1 MNKILPFFILLTSY
15 PLSQGFDP
23 NTGKVKNQIFDPKT
37 GGKIADSIDISPNIK
52 VFQLSSVK
60 PKDQFTLSDFEDI
73 YNTETLYPS
82 PPWYG
87 QSISS
92 KYYKAKKG
100 PYILSTSDIEL
111 EMSKY
116 PQSQDILNDYIKWKR
131 LSFISLGV
139 AIVGPLFF
147 SSVEVGLL
155 PIVSFYGGIG
165 LSIYC
170 TNKFTKKWYKAI
182 WTYNR
187 ENIKSQL
194 STFDN

>member
-1 MNKILPFFILLTSY
+1 MNKILFFFILLLSY
-15 PLSQGFDP
+15 PVSQGFDP
-23 NTGKVKNQIFDPKT
+23 NTGKVKNQTFDPKT
-37 GGKIADSIDISPNIK
+37 GEIIADSIHTSSNLKI
-52 VFQLSSVK
+52 FELSSEK
-60 PKDQFTLSDFEDI
+60 LKDHFTLSDFEDA

-100 PYILSTSDIEL
+100 SYILSTSDIEL

-131 LSFISLGV
+131 LSFISLGIAV
-139 AIVGPLFF
+139 VGPLLF
-147 SSVEVGLL
+147 SSVEFGLL
-155 PIVSFYGGIG
+155 PTASFFGGIG

-170 TNKFTKKWYKAI
+170 TTKFTKEWYKAI
-182 WTYNR
+182 WVYNR

-194 STFDN
+194 STLDN

>member
-1 MNKILPFFILLTSY
+1 MNKILLFFILLLSY
-15 PLSQGFDP
+15 LLSQDFDP
-23 NTGKVKNQIFDPKT
+23 NTGKVKNQTFDPKT
-37 GGKIADSIDISPNIK
+37 GEIIADSIYASPNLKI
-52 VFQLSSVK
+52 FQLSSEK
-60 PKDQFTLSDFEDI
+60 PKDNVTLSDFEDI
-73 YNTETLYPS
+73 YNTETLYSS

-100 PYILSTSDIEL
+100 PYILSTADIEI
-111 EMSKY
+111 EMRKY

-131 LSFISLGV
+131 LSFISLGI

-147 SSVEVGLL
+147 SSVEIGLL
-155 PIVSFYGGIG
+155 PVVSFYGGIG

-182 WTYNR
+182 WIYNR

>member
-1 MNKILPFFILLTSY
+1 MNKILLFFILLLSY
-15 PLSQGFDP
+15 PFSQGFDP
-23 NTGKVKNQIFDPKT
+23 NTGKAKNQTFDPKT
-37 GGKIADSIDISPNIK
+37 GEIIADSAYISPNLKI
-52 VFQLSSVK
+52 FQLGSEK
-60 PKDQFTLSDFEDI
+60 AKDNFTLSDFEDI

-92 KYYKAKKG
+92 KYYKVKKG
-100 PYILSTSDIEL
+100 NYFLNTSDIEIEL
-111 EMSKY
+111 SKY
-116 PQSQDILNDYIKWKR
+116 PQSQYILNNYIKWKR
-131 LSFISLGV
+131 LSFISLGI

-147 SSVEVGLL
+147 SSIEVGLL

-165 LSIYC
+165 LSIYS

-182 WTYNR
+182 WVYNR

-194 STFDN
+194 NTFGY

>member
-23 NTGKVKNQIFDPKT
+23 NTGKVKNQTFDPKT
-37 GGKIADSIDISPNIK
+37 GEIIADSIYASPNLKI
-52 VFQLSSVK
+52 FQLSSEK
-60 PKDQFTLSDFEDI
+60 PKDNVTLSDFEDI

-170 TNKFTKKWYKAI
+170 TSKFTKKWYKAI